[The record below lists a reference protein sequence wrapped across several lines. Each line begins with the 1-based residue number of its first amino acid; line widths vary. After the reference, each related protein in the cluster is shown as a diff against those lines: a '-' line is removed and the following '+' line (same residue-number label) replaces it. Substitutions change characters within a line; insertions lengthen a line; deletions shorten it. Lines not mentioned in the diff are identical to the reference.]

1 MIIIKITE
9 TIKKI
14 ILNLYSSL
22 KFSLLSI
29 FALLSS
35 NISYS
40 QDFGA
45 DLVSSYVW
53 RGSQFGSGAHI
64 QPYMEIGSG
73 NLTGGIWGSF
83 PTSAKGGGNEL
94 DLWLSY
100 DFGPLALT
108 VTNYTFPGEAGAY
121 SKGEGLFN
129 GDYTEIAAS
138 TSIIGVDLSA
148 GYFTEVE
155 ALYIELGTSIGAV
168 DVALGYGDDQSD
180 PFYAA
185 GGSGLVN
192 ISFSGSKDIQ
202 ISDNSALPVFGSF
215 IINPEA
221 ETAFLVFGISF

>member
-1 MIIIKITE
+1 MKNFIINFSSSFKFTLL
-9 TIKKI
+9 TIV
-14 ILNLYSSL
+14 
-22 KFSLLSI
+22 
-29 FALLSS
+29 ALLSP

-53 RGSQFGSGAHI
+53 RGTQFGSGAHV
-64 QPYMEIGSG
+64 QPYMDLGSG
-73 NLTGGIWGSF
+73 NLTGGVWGSF

-94 DLWLSY
+94 DLWVSY

-108 VTNYTFPGEAGAY
+108 VTNYTFPGEGGVYAD
-121 SKGEGLFN
+121 SEGLFN
-129 GDYTEIAAS
+129 GDYTELAAS
-138 TSIIGVDLSA
+138 TSIMGVDLSA

-155 ALYIELGTSIGAV
+155 ALYVELGFSTGAV
-168 DVALGYGDDQSD
+168 DIAFGYGDDQAD
-180 PFYAA
+180 GFYAG

-192 ISFSGSKDIQ
+192 MSFSGLKDIQ
-202 ISDNSALPVFGSF
+202 ISDNYALPVFGSF

>member
-1 MIIIKITE
+1 MKNFNKIF
-9 TIKKI
+9 
-14 ILNLYSSL
+14 SSNL
-22 KFSLLSI
+22 KFTLLTI
-29 FALLSS
+29 VALFST

-53 RGSQFGSGAHI
+53 RGTQFGSGSHI
-64 QPYMEIGSG
+64 QPYMDIGSG
-73 NLTGGIWGSF
+73 NLTGGVWGSF

-94 DLWLSY
+94 DLWMSY

-108 VTNYTFPGEAGAY
+108 ITNYTFPGEGGVY
-121 SKGEGLFN
+121 SKDEGLFN
-129 GDYTEIAAS
+129 GDYTELSAS
-138 TSIIGVDLSA
+138 TSIGGVDLSA

-180 PFYAA
+180 PFYAD

-192 ISFSGSKDIQ
+192 MSFSGSKDIQ
-202 ISDNSALPVFGSF
+202 ISDSYALPVFGSF

>member
-1 MIIIKITE
+1 MKNFIINFSSSFKFTLL
-9 TIKKI
+9 TIV
-14 ILNLYSSL
+14 
-22 KFSLLSI
+22 
-29 FALLSS
+29 ALLSP

-53 RGSQFGSGAHI
+53 RGAQFGSGAHI
-64 QPYMEIGSG
+64 QPYMDLGSG
-73 NLTGGIWGSF
+73 NLTGGVWGSF

-94 DLWLSY
+94 DLWVSY

-108 VTNYTFPGEAGAY
+108 VTNYTFPGEGGVY
-121 SKGEGLFN
+121 TDGEGLFN
-129 GDYTEIAAS
+129 GDYTELAAS
-138 TSIIGVDLSA
+138 TSIMGVDLSA

-155 ALYIELGTSIGAV
+155 ALYVELGFSTGAV
-168 DVALGYGDDQSD
+168 DIAFGYGDDQAD
-180 PFYAA
+180 GFYAG

-192 ISFSGSKDIQ
+192 MSFSGSKDIQ
-202 ISDNSALPVFGSF
+202 ISDNYALPVFGSF

>member
-1 MIIIKITE
+1 MKNFIT
-9 TIKKI
+9 
-14 ILNLYSSL
+14 NFSSSL
-22 KFSLLSI
+22 KFTLLTI
-29 FALLSS
+29 VALLSP

-53 RGSQFGSGAHI
+53 RGTQFGSGAHI
-64 QPYMEIGSG
+64 QPYMDLGSG
-73 NLTGGIWGSF
+73 NLTGGVWGSF

-94 DLWLSY
+94 DLWVSY

-108 VTNYTFPGEAGAY
+108 VTNYTFPGEGGVYAD
-121 SKGEGLFN
+121 SEGLFN
-129 GDYTEIAAS
+129 GDYTELAAS
-138 TSIIGVDLSA
+138 TSIMGVDLSA

-155 ALYIELGTSIGAV
+155 ALYVELGFSTGAV
-168 DVALGYGDDQSD
+168 DIAFGYGDDQAD
-180 PFYAA
+180 GFYAG

-192 ISFSGSKDIQ
+192 MSFSGSKDIQ
-202 ISDNSALPVFGSF
+202 ISDNYALPVFGSF

>member
-1 MIIIKITE
+1 MKNFIINFSSSFKFTLL
-9 TIKKI
+9 TIV
-14 ILNLYSSL
+14 
-22 KFSLLSI
+22 
-29 FALLSS
+29 ALLSP

-53 RGSQFGSGAHI
+53 RGTQFGSGAHI
-64 QPYMEIGSG
+64 QPYMDLGSG
-73 NLTGGIWGSF
+73 NLTGGVWGSF

-94 DLWLSY
+94 DLWVSY

-108 VTNYTFPGEAGAY
+108 VTNYTFPGEGGIYAE
-121 SKGEGLFN
+121 GEGLFN
-129 GDYTEIAAS
+129 GDYTELAAS
-138 TSIIGVDLSA
+138 TSIMGVDLSA

-155 ALYIELGTSIGAV
+155 ALYIELGFSTGAV
-168 DVALGYGDDQSD
+168 DIAFGYGDDQANG
-180 PFYAA
+180 FYAG

-192 ISFSGSKDIQ
+192 MSFSGSKDIQ
-202 ISDNSALPVFGSF
+202 ISDTYALPVSGSF

>member
-1 MIIIKITE
+1 MKNFIINFSSSFKFTLL
-9 TIKKI
+9 TIV
-14 ILNLYSSL
+14 
-22 KFSLLSI
+22 
-29 FALLSS
+29 ALLSP

-53 RGSQFGSGAHI
+53 RGTQFGSGAHV
-64 QPYMEIGSG
+64 QPYMDLGSG
-73 NLTGGIWGSF
+73 NLTGGVWGSF

-94 DLWLSY
+94 DLWVSY

-108 VTNYTFPGEAGAY
+108 VTNYTFPGEGGIYAE
-121 SKGEGLFN
+121 GEGLFN
-129 GDYTEIAAS
+129 GDYTELAAS
-138 TSIIGVDLSA
+138 TSIMGVDLSA

-155 ALYIELGTSIGAV
+155 ALYIELGFSTGAV
-168 DVALGYGDDQSD
+168 DIALGYGDDQAD
-180 PFYAA
+180 GFYAG

-192 ISFSGSKDIQ
+192 MSFSGSKDIQ
-202 ISDNSALPVFGSF
+202 ISDTYALPVSGSF

>member
-1 MIIIKITE
+1 MKNFITNLSSYFKFTLL
-9 TIKKI
+9 TIV
-14 ILNLYSSL
+14 
-22 KFSLLSI
+22 
-29 FALLSS
+29 ALLST

-53 RGSQFGSGAHI
+53 RGTQFGSGAHI
-64 QPYMEIGSG
+64 QPYMDLGSG

-94 DLWLSY
+94 DLWVSY

-108 VTNYTFPGEAGAY
+108 VTNYTFPGEGGVY
-121 SKGEGLFN
+121 GEGEGLFN
-129 GDYTEIAAS
+129 GDYTELAAS
-138 TSIIGVDLSA
+138 TSIMGVDLSA

-155 ALYIELGTSIGAV
+155 ALYVELGFSTGAV
-168 DVALGYGDDQSD
+168 DIAFGYGDDQAD
-180 PFYAA
+180 GFYAG

-192 ISFSGSKDIQ
+192 MSFSGSKDIQ
-202 ISDNSALPVFGSF
+202 ISDTYALPVFGSF

>member
-1 MIIIKITE
+1 MKYSIK
-9 TIKKI
+9 
-14 ILNLYSSL
+14 NFSSSF
-22 KFSLLSI
+22 KFSLLI
-29 FALLSS
+29 LIALMST

-53 RGSQFGSGAHI
+53 RGTQFGSGAHI
-64 QPYMEIGSG
+64 QPYMDLGSG
-73 NLTGGIWGSF
+73 NLSGGVWGSF

-94 DLWLSY
+94 DLWVSY

-180 PFYAA
+180 PFYAD

-192 ISFSGSKDIQ
+192 MSFSGSKDIQ
-202 ISDNSALPVFGSF
+202 ISDSYALPVFGSF

>member
-1 MIIIKITE
+1 MKYSIK
-9 TIKKI
+9 
-14 ILNLYSSL
+14 NFSSSF
-22 KFSLLSI
+22 KFSLLI
-29 FALLSS
+29 LIALMST

-53 RGSQFGSGAHI
+53 RGTQFGSGAHI
-64 QPYMEIGSG
+64 QPYMDLGSG
-73 NLTGGIWGSF
+73 NLTGGVWGSF

-94 DLWLSY
+94 DLWVSY

-129 GDYTEIAAS
+129 ADYTEIAAS

-168 DVALGYGDDQSD
+168 DIALGYGDDQSD
-180 PFYAA
+180 PFYAD

-192 ISFSGSKDIQ
+192 MSFSGSKDIQ
-202 ISDNSALPVFGSF
+202 ISDSYALPVFGSF

>member
-1 MIIIKITE
+1 MKNLIKIFSSYSKFTLL
-9 TIKKI
+9 TIV
-14 ILNLYSSL
+14 
-22 KFSLLSI
+22 
-29 FALLSS
+29 ALLST

-53 RGSQFGSGAHI
+53 RGTQFGSGSHI
-64 QPYMEIGSG
+64 QPYMDIGSG
-73 NLTGGIWGSF
+73 NLSGGVWGSF

-94 DLWLSY
+94 DLWVSY

-108 VTNYTFPGEAGAY
+108 ITNYTFPGEGGVY
-121 SKGEGLFN
+121 SKDEGLFN
-129 GDYTEIAAS
+129 GDYTELSAS
-138 TSIIGVDLSA
+138 TSIGGVDLSA

-180 PFYAA
+180 PFYAD

-192 ISFSGSKDIQ
+192 MSFSGSKDIQ
-202 ISDNSALPVFGSF
+202 ISDSYALPVFGSF

>member
-1 MIIIKITE
+1 MKNFII
-9 TIKKI
+9 
-14 ILNLYSSL
+14 NFSSSF
-22 KFSLLSI
+22 K
-29 FALLSS
+29 FALLTIVALLSP

-53 RGSQFGSGAHI
+53 RGTQFGSGAHV
-64 QPYMEIGSG
+64 QPYMDLGSG
-73 NLTGGIWGSF
+73 NLTGGVWGSF

-94 DLWLSY
+94 DLWVSY

-108 VTNYTFPGEAGAY
+108 VTNYTFPGEGGVY
-121 SKGEGLFN
+121 GEGEGLFN
-129 GDYTEIAAS
+129 GDYTELAAS
-138 TSIIGVDLSA
+138 TSIMGVDLSA

-155 ALYIELGTSIGAV
+155 ALYVELGFSTGAV
-168 DVALGYGDDQSD
+168 DIAFGYGDDQAD
-180 PFYAA
+180 GFYAG

-192 ISFSGSKDIQ
+192 MSFSGSKDIQ
-202 ISDNSALPVFGSF
+202 ISDNYALPVFGSF